1 MIMNSATGAL
11 SEVFPSGRIAP
22 PLVMPLPSGELLLGK
37 VRSFRAPY
45 QLVQTVALRDV
56 RLLTL
61 ASNCVI
67 AVLDNSVY
75 GLLPVPVAAQI
86 VQLTASGDFEEA
98 LALCKLLPP
107 EDSTLRA
114 AKESSIHIRYGHYLF
129 DNGSYEEALDQFL
142 ASQVDISYVLALYPS
157 ILLPKT
163 LSVIDS
169 EKMNMSDTSKLLRV
183 SSDTSDDME
192 SISPAQLSESDEKSA
207 LEAKKMGH
215 NALIALV
222 KYLQKKRNAIVER
235 ATAEVTEE
243 VVQSSITS
251 YSSNRSRA
259 QSKIRGHT
267 QISSGA
273 RETAAL
279 LDTALIQAMVLTGQS
294 STALELLKGINYC
307 DLKICEEFLR
317 QRDYY
322 SALLEL
328 YKSNE
333 MHREALEL
341 LTQLVEESNSDQSQ
355 SELSQKYK
363 PDMIIDYLKP
373 LCRTDPMLALEYSM
387 HILESCPTQT
397 IELFLSG
404 NIPPDLVNSYLKQHG
419 TNMQST
425 YLELMLAMDENGIPA
440 NLQSEL
446 VQLYL
451 SEVLDWHAGLMEEQK
466 WDEKLYSPTRKKL
479 LSAFENISGYNP
491 DALLKRLPTNALYE
505 ERAILLGKMNQHQR
519 ALSLYVHKLH
529 LPEMALAY
537 CDRVYESVRNRPSSR
552 SSANIYVT
560 LLQIYLNVRRVEE
573 SELRP
578 QNPLPSFN
586 TGYQKVF
593 SIKSNRRRV
602 SNKIAEIEGA
612 DEIHSSPNGTDSGRS
627 DGDVDE
633 LNGGGEGPIMLNEAL
648 DLLSKR
654 WDRIN
659 GAQALRLL
667 PRDTKLLN
675 LRPFLTPLLKKS
687 SEGRHNYSVIKG
699 LRQSENLQV
708 KEDLY
713 EQRKRVVKIDGD
725 STCSLCNKRI
735 GSSVFAV
742 YPNGK
747 TLVHFICF
755 ENSQNV
761 KAVRGAPKTRWG

>member
-1 MIMNSATGAL
+1 MN
-11 SEVFPSGRIAP
+11 V
-22 PLVMPLPSGELLLGK
+22 
-37 VRSFRAPY
+37 
-45 QLVQTVALRDV
+45 
-56 RLLTL
+56 
-61 ASNCVI
+61 
-67 AVLDNSVY
+67 
-75 GLLPVPVAAQI
+75 
-86 VQLTASGDFEEA
+86 
-98 LALCKLLPP
+98 
-107 EDSTLRA
+107 
-114 AKESSIHIRYGHYLF
+114 
-129 DNGSYEEALDQFL
+129 
-142 ASQVDISYVLALYPS
+142 
-157 ILLPKT
+157 
-163 LSVIDS
+163 
-169 EKMNMSDTSKLLRV
+169 SDTSKLLRV

-192 SISPAQLSESDEKSA
+192 SIPPAQLSESDEKSA

-222 KYLQKKRNAIVER
+222 KYLQKKRNTIVER

-251 YSSNRSRA
+251 YNSNRSKA
-259 QSKIRGHT
+259 QSKNRGHA

-273 RETAAL
+273 REAAAL

-294 STALELLKGINYC
+294 SSALELLKGVNYC
-307 DLKICEEFLR
+307 DLKICEEFLC

-328 YKSNE
+328 YKYNE

-341 LTQLVEESNSDQSQ
+341 LTRLVEESNSDQSQ
-355 SELSQKYK
+355 SELSQKFK

-373 LCRTDPMLALEYSM
+373 LCRTDPMLVLEYSM
-387 HILESCPTQT
+387 HILESCPSQT

-404 NIPPDLVNSYLKQHG
+404 NIPPDLVNSYLKQHA

-425 YLELMLAMDENGIPA
+425 YLELMLAMDENGIPV

-451 SEVLDWHAGLMEEQK
+451 SEVLDWHAGLMEQQK
-466 WDEKLYSPTRKKL
+466 WEEKLYSPTRKKL
-479 LSAFENISGYNP
+479 LSAFENISGYNHE
-491 DALLKRLPTNALYE
+491 ALLKRLPTSALYE

-529 LPEMALAY
+529 LPDMALAY
-537 CDRVYESVRNRPSSR
+537 CDRVYEAVRNRPSR

-573 SELRP
+573 SELCP
-578 QNPLPSFN
+578 LNPLPSFN
-586 TGYQKVF
+586 TGNQKVS
-593 SIKSNRRRV
+593 SIKFNRRRA

-612 DEIHSSPNGTDSGRS
+612 DEIRSSPNSTDSGRS
-627 DGDVDE
+627 NGDVDE

-675 LRPFLTPLLKKS
+675 VHPFLAPLLKKS
-687 SEGRHNYSVIKG
+687 SEGRHNYSIIKG

-713 EQRKRVVKIDGD
+713 VQRKRVVKINGD

-735 GSSVFAV
+735 GTSVFAV

-761 KAVRGAPKTRWG
+761 KAVRGAPKTRRG